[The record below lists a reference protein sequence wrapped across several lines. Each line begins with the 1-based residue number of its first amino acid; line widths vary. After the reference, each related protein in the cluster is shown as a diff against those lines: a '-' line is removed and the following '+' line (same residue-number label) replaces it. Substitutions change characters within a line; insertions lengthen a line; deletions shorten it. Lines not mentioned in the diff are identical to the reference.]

1 LSGRETAEEKH
12 ATKEHTHGASF
23 VHQVAA
29 WVVNT
34 LGARLESPTL
44 EMELKRRYH

>member
-1 LSGRETAEEKH
+1 
-12 ATKEHTHGASF
+12 
-23 VHQVAA
+23 VAA

-34 LGARLESPTL
+34 LGARLPTL